1 MLKRLRNLT
10 IPPSVEQRAALLS
23 GKHITYTLK
32 RSGKRR
38 SIGLRIDDR
47 GLTVSVPL
55 RASEKWLHSVLQD
68 KASWVVEKLDG
79 WQTRKPAAILWR
91 DGETIDYLGE
101 LLVLRVAQSLFASPL
116 EPPHNK
122 VRQSVASQRLDGID
136 TGGRR
141 GVPNGCAVT
150 LAQRRSRELWVFVA
164 DAGETAHIEKMVS
177 RWYRGEALILFEQRA
192 AHYAQRLDVAPRAI
206 KLSSAKAQWGSCTVS
221 GTVRLNVQLIELPPR
236 LIDYV
241 VVHELAHLREL
252 NHSAAFWRVVE
263 SVCPDYISLRSELK
277 AVAIR

>member
-1 MLKRLRNLT
+1 MLKRLRNLAV
-10 IPPSVEQRAALLS
+10 PPAVEQRAAHLA

-68 KASWVVEKLDG
+68 KARWVVEKLDG
-79 WQTRKPAAILWR
+79 WQTCKPAAIRWQ

-101 LLVLRVAQSLFASPL
+101 LLVLRVVQGLFATPVHL
-116 EPPHNK
+116 
-122 VRQSVASQRLDGID
+122 
-136 TGGRR
+136 
-141 GVPNGCAVT
+141 NG
-150 LAQRRSRELWVFVA
+150 RELWVFVVN
-164 DAGETAHIEKMVS
+164 GSETAHIEQAVS
-177 RWYRGEALILFEQRA
+177 RWYQHEAEQFFVRRV
-192 AHYAQRLDVAPRAI
+192 AHFAPLLNVVPHAV
-206 KLSSAKAQWGSCTVS
+206 KLSGAKTQWGSCTAQGS
-221 GTVRLNVQLIELPPR
+221 VRLNVQLIKLPPR

-263 SVCPDYISLRSELK
+263 SVCSEYTSLRGELK

>member
-1 MLKRLRNLT
+1 MEPAGEKLRKL
-10 IPPSVEQRAALLS
+10 IVPPAIEQRAALLA

-55 RASEKWLHSVLQD
+55 RASEKWLSSVLQD
-68 KASWVVEKLDG
+68 KARWVVEKLDG
-79 WQTRKPAAILWR
+79 WQTCKPPAFRWR
-91 DGETIDYLGE
+91 DGEKIDFLGE
-101 LLVLRVAQSLFASPL
+101 LLELRVVPGLFATPAHLSG
-116 EPPHNK
+116 K
-122 VRQSVASQRLDGID
+122 V
-136 TGGRR
+136 
-141 GVPNGCAVT
+141 
-150 LAQRRSRELWVFVA
+150 LWVFVA
-164 DAGETAHIEKMVS
+164 NDNDTAHIEQAVS
-177 RWYRGEALILFEQRA
+177 HWYQHEAEQLFARRVE
-192 AHYAQRLDVAPRAI
+192 HYAPLLNTVPRTV
-206 KLSSAKAQWGSCTVS
+206 KLSQAQTQWGSCTAHGS
-221 GTVRLNVQLIELPPR
+221 VRLNVQLIKLPMR

-263 SVCPDYISLRSELK
+263 SVCPDYADLRSELR

>member
-1 MLKRLRNLT
+1 MLKRLRKLVT
-10 IPPSVEQRAALLS
+10 TPSVEQRAALLA

-68 KASWVVEKLDG
+68 KARWVVEKLDG
-79 WQTRKPAAILWR
+79 WQTCKPAAIRWQ

-101 LLVLRVAQSLFASPL
+101 LLVLRVVQGLFATPV
-116 EPPHNK
+116 H
-122 VRQSVASQRLDGID
+122 
-136 TGGRR
+136 RR
-141 GVPNGCAVT
+141 G
-150 LAQRRSRELWVFVA
+150 SELWVFVVN
-164 DAGETAHIEKMVS
+164 GSETAHIEQAVS
-177 RWYRGEALILFEQRA
+177 RWYQHEAEQFFVQRV
-192 AHYAQRLDVAPRAI
+192 AHYAPLLNVVPHAV
-206 KLSSAKAQWGSCTVS
+206 KLSEAKTQWGSCTAHGS
-221 GTVRLNVQLIELPPR
+221 VRLNVQLIKLPPR

-263 SVCPDYISLRSELK
+263 SACPDYASLRGELK
-277 AVAIR
+277 AVCIPNIG